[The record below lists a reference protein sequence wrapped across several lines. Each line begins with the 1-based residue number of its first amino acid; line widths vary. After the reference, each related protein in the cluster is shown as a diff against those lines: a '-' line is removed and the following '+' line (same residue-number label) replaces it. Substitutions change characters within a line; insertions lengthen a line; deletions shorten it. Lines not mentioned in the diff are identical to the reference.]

1 MWMPFS
7 RLSTTAP
14 NWRRMSRWKL
24 IGRSPIR
31 QPPRSGMNASP
42 SRCSNGPQNRIGM
55 RLEPACA
62 SMSATWALSTSVGS
76 SAMTPAAS
84 SEVTR
89 TPCSSSRPRTTLTS
103 RIRGTLCSSLG
114 PSPSSDATIALETK
128 FLAPRTV
135 ISPCRGAPP
144 WICMTSRM
152 GPSSLTDG
160 VRVTR
165 SAPAGRRGL
174 GSRVRATTYREPSG
188 HDWSGCLDRH
198 IGQVLGRKGAWPP
211 RCPVGLELG
220 DLVGVLQGQADV
232 VEALH
237 QAPAGVVV
245 HLQRHDDVDAAHLLG
260 RQVDGHLGARRRLE
274 DLPDQLDV
282 LLGELGGQEPLL
294 AGVAAEDVGEPRGEH
309 HTEPVVLQCPHGVL
323 TRGAGAE
330 VGARHQDGPGGVD
343 RLVEDE
349 GRVRPPRG
357 EQAVLEAGT
366 GDPLEVHGRDDLVG
380 VDVAPPQRDAYP
392 GVLAELLH
400 GAGPPQAVRASV
412 RSSGLPYG
420 AATSPRSATDDKV
433 PRMAVAAATSGDTR
447 WVRPPL
453 PCRPSK
459 LRFDVEAARSPGASW
474 SGFIPRHIEQPAL
487 RHSAPKSVKIRSSP
501 SASACSRTR
510 AEDGT
515 TSTRTPWAF
524 LRPLTTLAAWRR
536 SSIRPLVHEPM
547 NTVSTLMSR
556 SGVPGSRPMYSR
568 ARSAATRSFSSTI
581 VAGSGTLAD
590 SGRP

>member
-1 MWMPFS
+1 MSPPVASAADAQDAASMRSESAVCWKPMSRSTPAMRITRSVSTEMIAPIFCSTLMRSMISGSIAAFDSSVMPSARTAVRSSCSVAPTLGYGRAILVPCRRRGARRWMPPS
-7 RLSTTAP
+7 RFSTTAP
-14 NWRRMSRWKL
+14 NCRRMSRWKL

-42 SRCSNGPQNRIGM
+42 SRCSSGPQNRIGM
-55 RLEPACA
+55 RLAPACA

-89 TPCSSSRPRTTLTS
+89 TPCSSRSSRTTATS
-103 RIRGTLCSSLG
+103 RIRGTLCSSIG

-282 LLGELGGQEPLL
+282 LLGELGGQKPLL

-309 HTEPVVLQCPHGVL
+309 RTEPVVLQCPHGML

-330 VGARHQDGPGGVD
+330 VRARHQDRAGGVD

-349 GRVRPPRG
+349 GRVGPPRG

-366 GDPLEVHGRDDLVG
+366 GDP
-380 VDVAPPQRDAYP
+380 
-392 GVLAELLH
+392 
-400 GAGPPQAVRASV
+400 
-412 RSSGLPYG
+412 
-420 AATSPRSATDDKV
+420 
-433 PRMAVAAATSGDTR
+433 
-447 WVRPPL
+447 
-453 PCRPSK
+453 
-459 LRFDVEAARSPGASW
+459 
-474 SGFIPRHIEQPAL
+474 
-487 RHSAPKSVKIRSSP
+487 
-501 SASACSRTR
+501 
-510 AEDGT
+510 
-515 TSTRTPWAF
+515 
-524 LRPLTTLAAWRR
+524 
-536 SSIRPLVHEPM
+536 
-547 NTVSTLMSR
+547 
-556 SGVPGSRPMYSR
+556 
-568 ARSAATRSFSSTI
+568 
-581 VAGSGTLAD
+581 
-590 SGRP
+590 